1 MLLKCLTCQSLS
13 REGRKC
19 KQLPDCSS
27 VAGLQICVQHWGDDQ
42 HILVNFL
49 ILGDD
54 PKKNPCFSTP
64 PGICS
69 PAQLINILTIII
81 YITTANQIEA

>member
-1 MLLKCLTCQSLS
+1 MFNMPKFDQGKK
-13 REGRKC
+13 ENA

-49 ILGDD
+49 ILEGGMI
-54 PKKNPCFSTP
+54 PKKPMFFY
-64 PGICS
+64 S
-69 PAQLINILTIII
+69 PWDLQPYSVDKYFNNYYI
-81 YITTANQIEA
+81 YNNW